1 MAEFYSPTYVL
12 DLRDRSNC
20 SRIEHA
26 QPGEEMWVLV
36 RPVDDSAAPSILA
49 KATLRKDGASFS
61 VAIPRNDGVQHSPPL
76 DREASQ
82 ASTLVLTCSLRH
94 G

>member
-1 MAEFYSPTYVL
+1 MVELYSPTYLL

-26 QPGEEMWVLV
+26 RPGEELWVLV
-36 RPVDDSAAPSILA
+36 RPVDDPAAQSILA
-49 KATLRKDGASFS
+49 KGTLSQDGASFS
-61 VAIPRNDGVQHSPPL
+61 VAIPRNDGVQHSPTRDL
-76 DREASQ
+76 EASQ
-82 ASTLVLTCSLRH
+82 SSTLMLTCSLRH

>member
-1 MAEFYSPTYVL
+1 MAEFYSPIYVL

-26 QPGEEMWVLV
+26 RPGEEMWVLV
-36 RPVDDSAAPSILA
+36 RPVDDPAAQSIIA
-49 KATLRKDGASFS
+49 KGMLSQDGASFS
-61 VAIPRNDGVQHSPPL
+61 VAIPRSDGVQHSPTL
-76 DREASQ
+76 DLEASQ
-82 ASTLVLTCSLRH
+82 ASTLVQTCSLRH

>member
-1 MAEFYSPTYVL
+1 MAECDTSTYVL

-20 SRIEHA
+20 SRIKHA
-26 QPGEEMWVLV
+26 RPGEEMWVLV
-36 RPVDDSAAPSILA
+36 RHVDDPAAPSMLA
-49 KATLRKDGASFS
+49 KGTLSQDGASFS
-61 VAIPRNDGVQHSPPL
+61 VVIPRHDGVQHSPTR

-82 ASTLVLTCSLRH
+82 ARTLVLTCSVKH